1 MYPDIEKLIN
11 AAKEKGSITTRQRE
25 IILAKAQQLNDDIAE
40 VEFMLDDIPVK
51 DLQQNVRQQPSVAPT
66 ATVNAS
72 SIKYGDVKKCPSCGA
87 TVQSTQIRCPE
98 CGYEFENIEANSSI
112 SKLFEMLNDVD
123 RNSLLGFNATTKKKS
138 IIQNFPVPN
147 AKADI
152 IEFIVALQPKAK
164 NTNDSLTKSYFIK
177 YEECL
182 NKAKLLFPND
192 PMIEPLLADY
202 ETTSKH
208 ARKASGKL
216 NKIVKTIIYVW
227 LAIFIISMIIILA
240 DE

>member
-123 RNSLLGFNATTKKKS
+123 RTSFLGIKSTSQKKS

-152 IEFIVALQPKAK
+152 IEFIIALQSKAK
-164 NTNDSLTKSYFIK
+164 NSKDSLTGSYFIK

-182 NKAKLLFPND
+182 NKAKILFPDD
-192 PMIEPLLADY
+192 PMIQPLFNNY
-202 ETTSKH
+202 ENIKKEVKKPTSI
-208 ARKASGKL
+208 STY
-216 NKIVKTIIYVW
+216 IF
-227 LAIFIISMIIILA
+227 IFIILALVITIIAILT
-240 DE
+240 DN